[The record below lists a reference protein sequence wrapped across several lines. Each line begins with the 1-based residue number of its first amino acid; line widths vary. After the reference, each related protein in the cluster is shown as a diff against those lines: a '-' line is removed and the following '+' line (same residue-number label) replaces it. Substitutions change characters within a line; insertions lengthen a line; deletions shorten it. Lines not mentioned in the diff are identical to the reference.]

1 MNDTEQQTPVIRRRI
16 TVAIA
21 ATIMLVGGVL
31 AVVWQ
36 PWAGLPDGAAFA
48 IGDRTVSEDALD
60 ERAETL
66 RALYGVEPPEDQG
79 KLDAF
84 RRDVAKSVAVSMLLD
99 QLASEQRI
107 GISEKQARDVLDRFI
122 ANRYADGGRE
132 AFVKELGE
140 AGTSEVQVLAEIK
153 RQLAV
158 GRLMDRTGTAEKI
171 SDNEL
176 RAEFDKRQHE
186 LGTPERRKLRNIV
199 VKSEAKARA
208 VLGELR
214 TGASIATL
222 AAEHSID
229 GSTRKAG
236 GLLGT
241 LSERELEPAVAKAA
255 FGAEKGEFYGPVRGQ
270 FGWNVGRV
278 EAIEPAVPADFEQ
291 VRDEFRTML
300 RTERAFAHWRS
311 WLGQQIR
318 EADITYADRYRPADP
333 DAPPSSDISGTVGDP
348 SAGTGPR

>member
-1 MNDTEQQTPVIRRRI
+1 MNDTEQKTPGVRRRVA
-16 TVAIA
+16 VAIV
-21 ATIMLVGGVL
+21 ATITLVAGVL
-31 AVVWQ
+31 ALVWQ
-36 PWAGLPDGAAFA
+36 PWAGLPEGAAFA
-48 IGDRTVSEDALD
+48 IGDRTVSEDELD
-60 ERAETL
+60 ERVETL
-66 RALYGVEPPEDQG
+66 RALYGVEPPEEPG

-107 GISEKQARDVLDRFI
+107 AISEKQARDVLDRFI

-140 AGTSEVQVLAEIK
+140 VGTSEEQVLAEIK

-158 GRLMDRTGTAEKI
+158 GRLMDRTSAAEKI
-171 SDNEL
+171 SDDEL
-176 RAEFDKRQHE
+176 RAEFDKRKDD

-199 VKSEAKARA
+199 VKSKQKARA

-214 TGASIATL
+214 SGASFATV
-222 AAEHSID
+222 AAEHSLD

-241 LSERELEPAVAKAA
+241 LSERELEPEVAKAA
-255 FGAEKGEFYGPVRGQ
+255 FDAKKGELYGPVKGQ

-278 EAIEPAVPADFEQ
+278 DAIKSAVPADFEQ
-291 VRDEFRTML
+291 VREEFRSML

-318 EADITYADRYRPADP
+318 DADITYADRYRPADP
-333 DAPPSSDISGTVGDP
+333 DAPPSSDISGAVGGPRAD
-348 SAGTGPR
+348 TGPR

>member
-1 MNDTEQQTPVIRRRI
+1 MNDTEQKTPVVRRR
-16 TVAIA
+16 VAVAVA
-21 ATIMLVGGVL
+21 ATIMLVAGVL

-48 IGDRTVSEDALD
+48 IGDRTVSEDELD
-60 ERAETL
+60 ERVETL
-66 RALYGVEPPEDQG
+66 RALYGVEPPEEPA
-79 KLDAF
+79 KLDGF

-99 QLASEQRI
+99 QVASEQRI
-107 GISEKQARDVLDRFI
+107 TISEKQARDVLDRFI

-140 AGTSEVQVLAEIK
+140 AGTSEVQVLAEIT

-158 GRLMDRTGTAEKI
+158 GRLMDRISAAEPI
-171 SDNEL
+171 ADDEL
-176 RAEFDKRQHE
+176 RAEFDKRQDE
-186 LGTPERRKLRNIV
+186 LGTPERRKLRNV
-199 VKSEAKARA
+199 VVQSKAKARA
-208 VLGELR
+208 ILGELR
-214 TGASIATL
+214 SGASIATL

-229 GSTRKAG
+229 GSTRKSG

-241 LSERELEPAVAKAA
+241 LSEHELEPEVAKAA
-255 FGAEKGEFYGPVRGQ
+255 FGAKQGEFYGPVKGQ

-278 EAIEPAVPADFEQ
+278 EAIEPAEPADFEQ

-311 WLGQQIR
+311 WLGQRIR

-333 DAPPSSDISGTVGDP
+333 DAPPSSDISGAVGAD
-348 SAGTGPR
+348 TGPR